1 MQVTKLYEAKFEGRQ
16 AVEVHFSEEEVEFF
30 STLAIKKK
38 KLKKT
43 KNNSNVNT
51 VTLQMNI

>member
-1 MQVTKLYEAKFEGRQ
+1 MQVTKLYEAKFERRQ
-16 AVEVHFSEEEVEFF
+16 AVEFHFSEEEVEFF
-30 STLAIKKK
+30 STLPIIKN
-38 KLKKT
+38 LKK

>member
-38 KLKKT
+38 KSQKKQKT
-43 KNNSNVNT
+43 IRML
-51 VTLQMNI
+51 TL

>member
-30 STLAIKKK
+30 STLAIKKNFK
-38 KLKKT
+38 KQETIRML
-43 KNNSNVNT
+43 
-51 VTLQMNI
+51 TL